1 MVPCSPAF
9 CCYCWQVNDLVTS
22 LPVTLELGAV
32 KIYQS
37 GMSTAVETDFGLLV
51 TFDGQHYASISI
63 PGSYINSTCGLCGNY
78 NKNPLDDFLRPD
90 GRPAMSVL
98 DLGESWRVYH
108 ADWKCGSGCVD
119 NCTQCDAA
127 TEALYFGS
135 DYCGFLNKTDGPLGE
150 CGTVVDAT
158 AFVHSCV
165 YDLCSVRDNGT
176 LLCQA
181 IQAYALVCQAL
192 GIPIGDWRIQ
202 TGCGKLACCPMKDAP
217 LPHSRDRDWIS
228 GLTLS
233 GGLRGRVVL
242 NYHKLYR
249 MNDEEIFAPAVR
261 TKKYGSIDELKASRN
276 RK

>member
-1 MVPCSPAF
+1 MHCPGTCSPAF
-9 CCYCWQVNDLVTS
+9 YCYCCWQVNDLVTS
-22 LPVTLELGAV
+22 LPVTLDLGTV

-108 ADWKCGSGCVD
+108 AEWKCDSGCVD

-135 DYCGFLNKTDGPLGE
+135 DYCGFLNKTDGPLWE
-150 CGTVVDAT
+150 CGTVVEPT

-192 GIPIGDWRIQ
+192 GIPIGDWRLQ
-202 TGCGKLACCPMKDAP
+202 TGCGKLASHPNGRP
-217 LPHSRDRDWIS
+217 LCA
-228 GLTLS
+228 
-233 GGLRGRVVL
+233 RGQG
-242 NYHKLYR
+242 
-249 MNDEEIFAPAVR
+249 EGFWA
-261 TKKYGSIDELKASRN
+261 SLKSPC
-276 RK
+276 

>member
-1 MVPCSPAF
+1 M
-9 CCYCWQVNDLVTS
+9 TS
-22 LPVTLELGAV
+22 LPVTLDLGAV
-32 KIYQS
+32 KVYQS

-108 ADWKCGSGCVD
+108 ADWKCDSGCVD
-119 NCTQCDAA
+119 NCTVCDAA
-127 TEALYFGS
+127 TEALFFGP
-135 DYCGFLNKTDGPLGE
+135 DYCGFLNKTDGPLWE
-150 CGTVVDAT
+150 CGTIVDPT

-192 GIPIGDWRIQ
+192 GIPIGDWRVQ
-202 TGCGKLACCPMKDAP
+202 TGCGKPASCPNGRP
-217 LPHSRDRDWIS
+217 RSRRGPGR
-228 GLTLS
+228 GLL
-233 GGLRGRVVL
+233 
-242 NYHKLYR
+242 
-249 MNDEEIFAPAVR
+249 
-261 TKKYGSIDELKASRN
+261 GSIKKISLLRPIAQE
-276 RK
+276 

>member
-1 MVPCSPAF
+1 MGTCSPAF
-9 CCYCWQVNDLVTS
+9 YCYCWQVNDLVTS

-135 DYCGFLNKTDGPLGE
+135 DYCGFLNKTDGPLWE

-202 TGCGKLACCPMKDAP
+202 TGCGKLACHPMNDVSHAGV
-217 LPHSRDRDWIS
+217 RDRIS
-228 GLTLS
+228 GLLLQTLI
-233 GGLRGRVVL
+233 RIKVQ
-242 NYHKLYR
+242 
-249 MNDEEIFAPAVR
+249 E
-261 TKKYGSIDELKASRN
+261 
-276 RK
+276 